1 MLRGRTPG
9 KTLPLV
15 RRIFEQGGSQPSAP
29 ASVPRTMGK
38 PRRGGTL
45 RMAKHAPVGGASRCP
60 GEVGIDAAIRAV
72 LRIPAAGRPNRPPP
86 SMIRRGICDGKRLDA
101 LRLPVMA
108 RRCGRL
114 GAGRP
119 QCLSEDVESRR
130 QTLARRS
137 IAERQ
142 KNRTGFESSFNQVLD
157 VAQKSAAQRAQIAAA
172 TPRIRPDRRV
182 RAAWHISFFSPK
194 NSIRNSQAGLLTQHP
209 RPAQSSRLSPM
220 TSCARLRFTAAVL
233 SEIRTPFPFH
243 PYNSYGHL

>member
-1 MLRGRTPG
+1 MRRWAAHPDVLLKSESMLQFGQ
-9 KTLPLV
+9 
-15 RRIFEQGGSQPSAP
+15 RRCGY
-29 ASVPRTMGK
+29 
-38 PRRGGTL
+38 RRPVWATSRL
-45 RMAKHAPVGGASRCP
+45 HPCFVGGY
-60 GEVGIDAAIRAV
+60 D
-72 LRIPAAGRPNRPPP
+72 
-86 SMIRRGICDGKRLDA
+86 DGKRLDA
-101 LRLPVMA
+101 LRLPMMA

-243 PYNSYGHL
+243 PYNLYGHL

>member
-1 MLRGRTPG
+1 MRRWAAHPDVLLKSESMLQFGRCCG
-9 KTLPLV
+9 Y
-15 RRIFEQGGSQPSAP
+15 RRPVAQTGRLHPCF
-29 ASVPRTMGK
+29 
-38 PRRGGTL
+38 
-45 RMAKHAPVGGASRCP
+45 VGGY
-60 GEVGIDAAIRAV
+60 D
-72 LRIPAAGRPNRPPP
+72 
-86 SMIRRGICDGKRLDA
+86 DGKRLDA

-108 RRCGRL
+108 HRCGRL

-243 PYNSYGHL
+243 PSNSYGHL